1 MEKNYRNSSVKKVT
15 FSVRKS
21 GLAQKSPNK
30 KPKSNTF
37 LKDKKKKMT
46 KNELFRR
53 VPIDELDM
61 EEIAPEISEDDAP
74 RYTALSQNKDPDC
87 YKKILSP
94 EFFSEEMINSQD
106 QAEPEESNIPSLED
120 CLSMM
125 L

>member
-1 MEKNYRNSSVKKVT
+1 MSLEEIKQPKRPQGLIRRRKANNNAKKNSSVKKVT
-15 FSVRKS
+15 FS
-21 GLAQKSPNK
+21 
-30 KPKSNTF
+30 
-37 LKDKKKKMT
+37 DKKKKMT